1 MVDEALF
8 SRLAEWLADGR
19 DVVLAS
25 VVATQG
31 ATPRKR
37 GARMLID
44 AQGSAFS
51 VGGGAM
57 EARVVEM
64 ARGMIRERV
73 ECADIKIELNG
84 RAGAAG
90 VCGGGM
96 HVALRCWQGEAAWQQ
111 ARHVAERLAAGESV
125 PVHGETLGL
134 PDGSSLV
141 LQPKARLLIF
151 GAGHCGQALAE
162 LAGFVDFEVWLADSR
177 AECFSPHPQHAAVC
191 IDADAANVQAAADTT
206 RALYIVLLNR
216 DYFAD
221 VAALRALNGVRY
233 AFLGMMG
240 SRKRI
245 AQVKKSLPDAA
256 AWLEGM
262 VAPVGIE
269 IGEQTPQEIAVSI
282 LAELIACRAKV
293 QAAGT

>member
-1 MVDEALF
+1 MDEALF
-8 SRLAEWLADGR
+8 ARLTQWLADDR
-19 DVVLAS
+19 DVVVAS
-25 VVATQG
+25 VIATHG

-44 AQGSAFS
+44 ARDSAFS

-57 EARVVEM
+57 EARVVEA
-64 ARGMIRERV
+64 ARDMIRTRADQ
-73 ECADIKIELNG
+73 ADIRIELNG

-96 HVALRCWQGEAAWQQ
+96 RVVLRRWQGEAAWQHAQ
-111 ARHVAERLAAGESV
+111 QIASRLAAGESIRLQ
-125 PVHGETLGL
+125 GEVLGL
-134 PDGSSLV
+134 LDDQSCL
-141 LQPKARLLIF
+141 LQPKARLLIL

-162 LAGFVDFEVWLADSR
+162 LARFVDFEVWLADSR
-177 AECFSPHPQHAAVC
+177 AECFSPDPQEGVIC
-191 IDADAANVQAAADTT
+191 IGADAIDLRAATDTP
-206 RALYIVLLNR
+206 RALYLVLLNR
-216 DYFAD
+216 DYLAD
-221 VAALRALNGVRY
+221 VAALNALNGVRY

-256 AWLEGM
+256 PWLEGM
-262 VAPVGIE
+262 VAPVGVE

-282 LAELIACRAKV
+282 VAELIACRARM
-293 QAAGT
+293 QTADA